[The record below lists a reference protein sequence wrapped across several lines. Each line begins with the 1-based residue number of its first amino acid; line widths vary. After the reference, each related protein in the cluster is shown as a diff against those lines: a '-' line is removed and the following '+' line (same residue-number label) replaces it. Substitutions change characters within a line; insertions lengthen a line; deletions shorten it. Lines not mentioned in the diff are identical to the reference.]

1 MAENIVEVRGLKEYF
16 PVYGGI
22 TRKQIAAVKA
32 VDGVDFKIARSET
45 FGLVGES
52 GCGKTTTGRCVLRLI
67 KPTEGQVLFNGT
79 DILKLDRKDL
89 RHARRNMQL
98 VFQDPFSS
106 LDPRMTVEDIIGEP
120 LLIHKIGSS
129 KEREQIVLDLIR
141 KVELEPSHR
150 TRYPHE
156 LSGGQKQ
163 RVAIA
168 RALSLNPQ
176 FVVADEPVASLDVSI
191 RAAILN
197 LMKKLQEESRLTYLF
212 ISHDLSVVRYI
223 CHHVAVMYLG
233 KIVELASAEQIFESP
248 QHPYTKALMSAVPPP
263 NPKVRSKRIV
273 LTGDVPSPLNPP
285 LGCRFHPRCGLKEAP
300 CSRDEPKLVD
310 FGKGHLVACPVVQ
323 RSQPSG

>member
-1 MAENIVEVRGLKEYF
+1 MAESIVDVRGLKEHF

-22 TRKQIAAVKA
+22 TRRQIAAVKA
-32 VDGVDFKIARSET
+32 VDGVDFKVARGET

-52 GCGKTTTGRCVLRLI
+52 GCGKTTTGRCVLRLLE
-67 KPTEGQVLFNGT
+67 PTEGQVFFNGT

-89 RHARRNMQL
+89 RQTRRNMQL

-106 LDPRMTVEDIIGEP
+106 LDPRMTVGDIIGEP
-120 LLIHKIGSS
+120 LLIHGIGSS
-129 KEREQIVLDLIR
+129 KEREQAVIDLIE

-197 LMKKLQEESRLTYLF
+197 LMKKLQEESGLTYLF

-223 CHHVAVMYLG
+223 SHHVAVMYLG
-233 KIVELASAEQIFESP
+233 KIVELGSAEQIFESP
-248 QHPYTKALMSAVPPP
+248 KHPYTKALMSAVPPP
-263 NPKVRSKRIV
+263 NPKVKTKRIV

-285 LGCRFHPRCGLKEAP
+285 LGCRFHPRCILKEDS
-300 CSRDEPKLVD
+300 CSREEPELAD
-310 FGKGHLVACPVVQ
+310 FGKGHLVACPIVQ
-323 RSQPSG
+323 RSQR

>member
-1 MAENIVEVRGLKEYF
+1 MTENIIEVKGLKEHF

-22 TRKQIAAVKA
+22 TRRQIAAVKA
-32 VDGVDFKIARSET
+32 VDGIDFKIAQSET

-67 KPTEGQVLFNGT
+67 EPTEGQVLFHGT
-79 DILKLDRKDL
+79 DVLKLDRKEL
-89 RHARRNMQL
+89 RKTRRNMQI

-106 LDPRMTVEDIIGEP
+106 LDPRMTVGDIIGEP
-120 LLIHKIGSS
+120 LRIHKIGSS
-129 KEREQIVLDLIR
+129 KEQEQVVLDVIR
-141 KVELEPSHR
+141 KAELEPLHK

-197 LMKKLQEESRLTYLF
+197 LMKRLQEELRLSYLF

-233 KIVELASAEQIFESP
+233 KIVELADVDQIFENP
-248 QHPYTKALMSAVPPP
+248 LHPYTKALLSAVPIP
-263 NPKVRSKRIV
+263 NPKIKSKRVILV
-273 LTGDVPSPLNPP
+273 GDVPSPLNPP
-285 LGCRFHPRCGLKEAP
+285 RGCRFHPRCGEKKAT
-300 CSRDEPKLVD
+300 CSSDEPQLVD
-310 FGKGHLVACPVVQ
+310 FGKEHFVACHTN
-323 RSQPSG
+323 G

>member
-1 MAENIVEVRGLKEYF
+1 MAESIVDVRGLKEHF

-22 TRKQIAAVKA
+22 TRRQIAAVKA
-32 VDGVDFKIARSET
+32 VDGVDFKVARGET

-52 GCGKTTTGRCVLRLI
+52 GCGKTTTGRCVLRLLE
-67 KPTEGQVLFNGT
+67 PTEGQVLFNGT

-89 RHARRNMQL
+89 RPIRRNMQL

-106 LDPRMTVEDIIGEP
+106 LDPRMTVGDIIGEP
-120 LLIHKIGSS
+120 LLIHGIGSS
-129 KEREQIVLDLIR
+129 KEREQAVLDLIR
-141 KVELEPSHR
+141 KVELEPSYR

-197 LMKKLQEESRLTYLF
+197 LMKKLQEESKLTYLF

-233 KIVELASAEQIFESP
+233 KIVELGSAEQIFQSP
-248 QHPYTKALMSAVPPP
+248 RHPYTKALMSAVPPP
-263 NPKVRSKRIV
+263 NPKVKTKRIV

-285 LGCRFHPRCGLKEAP
+285 LGCRFHPRCSLKQDS
-300 CSRDEPKLVD
+300 CSRDEPKLAD
-310 FGKGHLVACPVVQ
+310 CGKGHLVACPIVQ
-323 RSQPSG
+323 GS